1 MPRVAGR
8 RRVAT
13 ECYAPGRVYRRMD
26 DTAPP
31 RARLDW
37 AYFLD
42 VDGTLL
48 EIAESPEAVQVPVDL
63 IGNLARLHEATGGA
77 VALLSGRR
85 IADLDALFQPLKL
98 PAAGVHGLE
107 RRRADSIVE
116 SATPIGV
123 TRALRELQ
131 PLLAE
136 FVVAHPGLRLEDKGV
151 SLALH
156 YRQAPEF
163 EGTVHN
169 FAERIAAPYADR
181 LRLLPGKMVVE
192 LKPHGADKGRAIA
205 EFMTEPPFI
214 GRRAVFV
221 GDDVTD
227 EDGFRA
233 VNALGGLSL
242 RIGDTRPSAA
252 HAHLPSVTSC
262 RNWLAAALAGERTDP
277 ANR

>member
-1 MPRVAGR
+1 MEELR
-8 RRVAT
+8 
-13 ECYAPGRVYRRMD
+13 
-26 DTAPP
+26 PP
-31 RARLDW
+31 PARLDW

-48 EIAESPEAVQVPVDL
+48 EIAASPEAVRVPADL
-63 IGNLARLHEATGGA
+63 VAILDRLHRETDGA
-77 VALLSGRR
+77 LALLSGRR
-85 IADLDALFQPLKL
+85 IADLDALFEPLKL

-107 RRRADSIVE
+107 RRRADEIVE
-116 SATPIGV
+116 SATPVGV
-123 TRALRELQ
+123 LAALRELQ

-136 FVVAHPGLRLEDKGV
+136 FVAEHPGLRLEDKGV

-163 EGTVHN
+163 EGAVHN
-169 FAERIAAPYADR
+169 FAERIAVPYADR

-192 LKPHGADKGRAIA
+192 LKPHGADKGIAIA
-205 EFMTEPPFI
+205 EFMAEPPFA
-214 GRRAVFV
+214 GRHPVFI

-242 RIGDTRPSAA
+242 RIGDERPSAA
-252 HAHLPSVTSC
+252 HARLPSVDLC
-262 RNWLAAALAGERTDP
+262 RTWLAAAVAAERPPKAGRSFP
-277 ANR
+277 GA

>member
-1 MPRVAGR
+1 
-8 RRVAT
+8 
-13 ECYAPGRVYRRMD
+13 MD
-26 DTAPP
+26 DAPP
-31 RARLDW
+31 QARPDW

-48 EIAESPEAVQVPVDL
+48 EIAESPEAVRVPAALVGDL
-63 IGNLARLHEATGGA
+63 DRLHRATGGA
-77 VALLSGRR
+77 LALLSGRR
-85 IADLDALFQPLKL
+85 ITDLDRLFQPLKL

-107 RRRADSIVE
+107 RRRADEIVE
-116 SATPIGV
+116 SATPVGV
-123 TRALRELQ
+123 VAALRELQ
-131 PLLAE
+131 PMLAE
-136 FVVAHPGLRLEDKGV
+136 FVAEHPGLRLEDKGV

-163 EGTVHN
+163 EGAVHN
-169 FAERIAAPYADR
+169 FADRLAAPYADR

-205 EFMTEPPFI
+205 DFMAEPPFA
-214 GRRAVFV
+214 GRRPIFL

-242 RIGDTRPSAA
+242 RIGDERPSAA
-252 HAHLPSVTSC
+252 HARLPSVASC
-262 RNWLAAALAGERTDP
+262 RAWLAGALDGERP
-277 ANR
+277 APVGR

>member
-1 MPRVAGR
+1 
-8 RRVAT
+8 
-13 ECYAPGRVYRRMD
+13 MD
-26 DTAPP
+26 ESSPP
-31 RARLDW
+31 QAQLDW

-48 EIAESPEAVQVPVDL
+48 EIAESPEAVRVPPGLVS
-63 IGNLARLHEATGGA
+63 NLARLHHATGGA

-85 IADLDALFQPLKL
+85 ITDLDALFQPLKL

-107 RRRADSIVE
+107 RRRADEIVE
-116 SATPIGV
+116 SVTPVGV
-123 TRALRELQ
+123 IAALRDLQ
-131 PLLAE
+131 PSLAE
-136 FVVAHPGLRLEDKGV
+136 FVAGHPGLRLEDKGV

-163 EGTVHN
+163 EGAVHN
-169 FAERIAAPYADR
+169 FAERMAAPYADR

-205 EFMTEPPFI
+205 EFMAEPPFA
-214 GRRAVFV
+214 GRRPVFI

-242 RIGDTRPSAA
+242 RIGDERPSAA
-252 HAHLPSVTSC
+252 HARLTSVESC
-262 RNWLAAALAGERTDP
+262 RAWLVEALVAERTSVMG
-277 ANR
+277 R